1 MIKKCVVC
9 EKEFDAKGRDKTCS
23 YECRK
28 AKYTAYIKAY
38 IQSPKGK
45 AYRESTK
52 YKDLRKAYIQSPKY
66 KALQKDYRQR
76 PQNKAKQKVYQMT
89 CDENKRLEKEVSI
102 ALQIMSFSL

>member
-1 MIKKCVVC
+1 MIKKCVIC
-9 EKEFDAKGRDKTCS
+9 GKEFDAKGRAKTCS
-23 YECRK
+23 KTCYM
-28 AKYTAYIKAY
+28 KAY
-38 IQSPKGK
+38 LQSPKGK

>member
-23 YECRK
+23 RECRK
-28 AKYTAYIKAY
+28 AKYTAYMKAY
-38 IQSPKGK
+38 
-45 AYRESTK
+45 
-52 YKDLRKAYIQSPKY
+52 LQSPKY